1 MSDADRAAAGTAV
14 GAAPVAA
21 SGVASVAAR
30 YDDRAAAHERR
41 RDALATRARHLS
53 WARLATFAAL
63 VVALSQAATGPRPA
77 APLALAAA
85 SLVAFVALVV
95 RHGRAQEAARWAEAL
110 RQANEGAARRV
121 RREWRALPVPRLTTP
136 PPSHPYAD
144 DLNVVGRASLLQL
157 VDAVSAYPGRD
168 TLAGWLLAPAAAGA
182 VRERQAAVAELAP
195 MVELREALSA
205 RALLVGEVRARDVER
220 FLGWAEGEPWLSR
233 RPWLAW
239 LARLLPVATVA
250 LLALQ
255 AQGWVPGQLW
265 LLPLVGGLALA
276 TLYGRSVQR
285 TLDESAASATGL
297 RQHAALFAT
306 ARRPAY
312 ASPRLVELRGE
323 LAGRLGSDRA
333 LERLERIMRFAEL
346 RYSATAH
353 ALVNAVTLWDLH
365 VVAALEAWQRR
376 AGRHARRW
384 FAALG
389 EVEALAALAG
399 LRHDNPDW
407 AFPEIVEGR
416 APLVE
421 ADALG
426 HPLIADDTRVPN
438 DVTIGPPG
446 TFLMVTGSNMSGKST
461 LLRAVGAN
469 VVLALAGAPVCARRM
484 RLPSVAL
491 YTSMRVQDALD
502 EGVSL
507 FMAELRRLKLVVDA
521 ARAARASGTVPVLY
535 LLDEILHGTNTAERQ
550 VAARRIIGHLIDEG
564 AIGAVST
571 HDLTLGEGE
580 LAARARAV
588 HFSERFVA
596 GDGGPVM
603 TFDYRL
609 RPGVAT
615 SVNALKLVE
624 LMGLG

>member
-1 MSDADRAAAGTAV
+1 MPDADRAAADPLPRTA
-14 GAAPVAA
+14 PSA
-21 SGVASVAAR
+21 SL

-41 RDALATRARHLS
+41 RRALSARARHLS
-53 WARLATFAAL
+53 WARLAVFAAL
-63 VVALSQAATGPRPA
+63 VVALWQATTRPHRATPR
-77 APLALAAA
+77 ALVAA
-85 SLVAFVALVV
+85 SLAAFVALVA

-110 RQANEGAARRV
+110 RQVNEAAARRV
-121 RREWRALPVPRLTTP
+121 RREWRALPVPRLAP
-136 PPSHPYAD
+136 APPSHPYAD
-144 DLNVVGRASLLQL
+144 DLNVLGRASLLQL

-168 TLAGWLLAPAAAGA
+168 TLAGWLLAPAPAPA

-205 RALLVGEVRARDVER
+205 RALLVGEVRGRDVER
-220 FLGWAEGEPWLSR
+220 FLRWAEGEPWLAR
-233 RPWLAW
+233 RPWLVW
-239 LARLLPVATVA
+239 LARLLPPATVA
-250 LLALQ
+250 LLALR
-255 AQGWVPGQLW
+255 AQGQAVGELW
-265 LLPLVGGLALA
+265 PFPLAGGLALA
-276 TLYGRSVQR
+276 AVCGRAVQR

-323 LAGRLGSDRA
+323 LAGRSGSDRA
-333 LERLERIMRFAEL
+333 LARLERIMRFAEL

-376 AGRHARRW
+376 AGSHARRW
-384 FAALG
+384 FTALG
-389 EVEALAALAG
+389 EIEALAAFAG
-399 LRHDNPDW
+399 LRHDHPDW
-407 AFPEIVEGR
+407 AFPEVVEGST
-416 APLVE
+416 PLVE
-421 ADALG
+421 AEALG
-426 HPLIADDTRVPN
+426 HPLLIDGARVPN

-446 TFLMVTGSNMSGKST
+446 IFLMVTGSNMSGKST

-484 RLPSVAL
+484 RLPPVAL
-491 YTSMRVQDALD
+491 HTSMRVQDALD

-521 ARAARASGTVPVLY
+521 ARAASAAHTAPVLY

-550 VAARRIIGHLIDEG
+550 VAARRIIGHLIEQG

-571 HDLTLGEGE
+571 HDLTLGEGG
-580 LAARARAV
+580 LAARAQAV
-588 HFSERFVA
+588 HFTERFVP
-596 GDGGPVM
+596 GDGGTAM

-609 RPGVAT
+609 RPGLAT